1 MDKYIGKRVDG
12 RYEIHELIGAGGMS
26 YVYRAFDNQTQT
38 WVAVKILKEEFSENS
53 EFLRRFR
60 NESRAIAMLS
70 HPNIVKVLDVS
81 FGDKIQYI
89 VMEFIDGIT
98 LKDYISKKNVLL
110 WNEAAFFISQI
121 LRALQHAHEKGI
133 IHRDIKPQNIMLLQ
147 DGTIKVTDFGIARF
161 IQGDTQ
167 TMTDKALGSVH
178 YIAPEQ
184 ARGDFTNDKA
194 DIYSLGV
201 MLYEMITGQLPF
213 EAETAVSVAIMQL
226 QEIPV
231 KPREINP
238 EIPIGLEEIT
248 MHAMEKKPGMRFLS
262 AREMLADVE
271 YFRRNP
277 STVFSYARQQS
288 LQETKQMDLY
298 EQIKPVPTRTA
309 VKAETYNDN
318 YEYEEE
324 LVKSKNHAR
333 GSMIIT
339 GVISACVVAVLALGI
354 YFITTMMSQSEDPIE
369 DEILLP
375 NFVGLNYY
383 DDIATNREYTENFDF
398 VITETNDDT
407 KEPGEVVRQ
416 SPDADIMVKIGRE
429 IDLVVNKE
437 EGDEDNAPVPEVTG
451 ENQNDAYNLITEA
464 GFKPEIETVNDDETP
479 SGYVISTNPV
489 ASTVIKKGEVVTIF
503 VSKGPSE
510 IQVSVPDV
518 DELSLSHATQLIES
532 AGLKVEVEYDDESDK
547 PKDTVLGSTPSADEK
562 ISEGSIVML
571 QVSSGKNSIKNYTYA
586 FPMPT
591 QVNDDLLIEVYLDG
605 VVIKT
610 ATINP
615 AYSGTY
621 NAEFEGKTG
630 VSNIVIQLEDQ
641 DYIYATID
649 FDTGEVSI
657 TSQNPFVWVTPT
669 PEPPPATPT
678 PAPTES
684 SEDPLG

>member
-1 MDKYIGKRVDG
+1 MDKFIGKRVDG
-12 RYEIHELIGAGGMS
+12 RYEIHELVGVGGMA

-38 WVAVKILKEEFSENS
+38 WVAIKILKEEFSENS

-89 VMEFIDGIT
+89 VMEYINGIT

-110 WNEAAFFISQI
+110 WNEAAFFIAQI
-121 LRALQHAHEKGI
+121 LKALQHAHEKGI
-133 IHRDIKPQNIMLLQ
+133 IHRDIKPQNIILLQ

-161 IQGDTQ
+161 VQGDTQ

-194 DIYSLGV
+194 DIYSVGV

-238 EIPIGLEEIT
+238 DIPIGLEEIT

-262 AREMLADVE
+262 AREMLADIE

-277 STVFSYARQQS
+277 STVFSYARQQN
-288 LQETKQMDLY
+288 LQETRQMDLY
-298 EQIKPVPTRTA
+298 EQIKPVANRS
-309 VKAETYNDN
+309 VKSEAYNDN

-333 GSMIIT
+333 SSMIIT
-339 GVISACVVAVLALGI
+339 GVISACIVAVLAVGI
-354 YFITTMMSQSEDPIE
+354 YLIATMMSQSEEPVE

-375 NFVGLNYY
+375 NFVGMNYY
-383 DDIATNREYTENFDF
+383 DEIATDKEYTDNFTF
-398 VITETNDDT
+398 VITETDDDT
-407 KEPGEVVRQ
+407 KEPGVVITQ
-416 SPDADIMVKIGRE
+416 SPDPDIMVKIGRTV
-429 IDLVVNKE
+429 DLVVNK
-437 EGDEDNAPVPEVTG
+437 GDSDEDNAPVPDVTG
-451 ENQNDAYNLITEA
+451 KNQNDAYNELTEL
-464 GFKPEIETVNDDETP
+464 GFHPVIDSVNDDETP
-479 SGYVISTNPV
+479 SGYVISTEPT
-489 ASTVIKKGEVVTIF
+489 ATTIIKKGETVTIF

-510 IQVSVPDV
+510 VQVPVPIVTGLSV
-518 DELSLSHATQLIES
+518 SHPTQLLES
-532 AGLKVEVEYDDESDK
+532 SGLKVEVQYDDESELA
-547 PKDTVLGSTPSADEK
+547 KDSVLSSNPSADTK
-562 ISEGSIVML
+562 ISEGSIVTL
-571 QVSSGKNSIKNYTYA
+571 KVSSGKNSVKTVSHD
-586 FPMPT
+586 FPLPT
-591 QVNDDLLIEVYLDG
+591 HVNADLSIEIYLDG
-605 VVIKT
+605 VLVKS
-610 ATINP
+610 ATVNP
-615 AYSGTY
+615 SYTSSY
-621 NAEFEGKTG
+621 KAEFEGKTG

-641 DYIYATID
+641 DYIYATLD
-649 FDTGEVSI
+649 FDTQQVNI
-657 TSQNPFVWVTPT
+657 TSQNPFVW
-669 PEPPPATPT
+669 ATPT
-678 PAPTES
+678 PIPSTPTPTAAPPES
-684 SEDPLG
+684 NEGPAG